1 MSSEFIVINMSAL
14 IELPVYYVRWFVNLQ
29 FPSKIIKCG
38 RAILKM
44 GWLIRRE
51 KQKPRF
57 HSL

>member
-1 MSSEFIVINMSAL
+1 MSAL